1 MRRIILLLIIVFN
14 LTPEHLYAQEDIK
27 INGFFLDGNTSV
39 GFARSIT
46 ATTGI
51 TTRYGNVNSGIR
63 LGNKFFVKEGQNY
76 SFGMNVH
83 WITTS
88 FTYDFF
94 SDLVVSPLSV
104 GLSNVWLNKGV
115 IHELNL
121 NGGASFFIEEPIYND
136 GLGLGFLINP
146 EFIRRKGRFR
156 FGLGYQFTFY
166 DVNNSA
172 SFIQRKNHE
181 IVFTFG
187 LHQK

>member
-1 MRRIILLLIIVFN
+1 MRLIVLLMIIASVLI
-14 LTPEHLYAQEDIK
+14 TEYLYAQEATK

-39 GFARSIT
+39 GYARSIT
-46 ATTGI
+46 PTTGI

-63 LGNKFFVKEGQNY
+63 LGNKFFVKEDQNY
-76 SFGMNVH
+76 SLGMNMY
-83 WITTS
+83 WISTS
-88 FTYDFF
+88 FGYDFF
-94 SDLVVSPLSV
+94 SDLVVSPLNI
-104 GLSNVWLNKGV
+104 GISNVWLKNGV
-115 IHELNL
+115 MYELNL
-121 NGGASFFIEEPIYND
+121 NGGASFFIEEPVYDD

-166 DVNNSA
+166 EVNNSA

-181 IVFTFG
+181 IVLTFG